1 MSKMYI
7 RVKKDGFIYAY
18 NEIMA
23 ANPLCEVVSE
33 EIAYPE
39 LFIPQAAAVRKR
51 KTKLDLTTEDIPEGK
66 KQTKAQLAADASK
79 GLPK

>member
-39 LFIPQAAAVRKR
+39 RFVPPKAAKR
-51 KTKLDLTTEDIPEGK
+51 KARLDLTTEDIPEGE
-66 KQTKAQLAADASK
+66 TPTNAQLAADASK